1 MPGSPLRPLKH
12 VWAWTRLAAYPHGT
26 PSRPC
31 PCGAGSTLE
40 GQQPSFLVP
49 PGKCPFPSAQ
59 KACPPPTPDHLGGH
73 RVGVTARR
81 VLRVSGDSSLKLH
94 LLAREGPS
102 PGLGPEPAMPVWW
115 EGPGLR
121 LPSRLGG
128 GASPGPHRGLSP
140 RLGRQDTVGLAL
152 VWGVDGAVPSVT
164 PGREKRGA
172 DTCLLW
178 LPPFPLSV
186 LPAGPL
192 QWRSWAFG
200 KLTPRAPAD
209 SGLRLCFARPRTG
222 HRRCWC
228 CRVRR
233 KRRQKPD
240 AGLWSQGRDR
250 REGLRAC
257 SKTHGVL
264 ESRKQAQEATGPCPC
279 LSYSET
285 FQRPEGQ
292 VETTPH
298 PPWLLEPETLTSG
311 CGRARVASG

>member
-1 MPGSPLRPLKH
+1 
-12 VWAWTRLAAYPHGT
+12 
-26 PSRPC
+26 
-31 PCGAGSTLE
+31 
-40 GQQPSFLVP
+40 
-49 PGKCPFPSAQ
+49 
-59 KACPPPTPDHLGGH
+59 
-73 RVGVTARR
+73 
-81 VLRVSGDSSLKLH
+81 
-94 LLAREGPS
+94 
-102 PGLGPEPAMPVWW
+102 MPVWW

-140 RLGRQDTVGLAL
+140 GLGGQDTVGLAL
-152 VWGVDGAVPSVT
+152 VWGVDGPVPSVT

-178 LPPFPLSV
+178 LPLLSSLRPPRRASAGEELGLWEAHPESPCGLRSPSV
-186 LPAGPL
+186 L
-192 QWRSWAFG
+192 
-200 KLTPRAPAD
+200 
-209 SGLRLCFARPRTG
+209 ARPRTG

-240 AGLWSQGRDR
+240 AGLWSQVRDR

-264 ESRKQAQEATGPCPC
+264 ESRKQAQEATGLCPC
-279 LSYSET
+279 LAYSET

-298 PPWLLEPETLTSG
+298 PPWLLEPETVTSG
-311 CGRARVASG
+311 CGRARAASGCPLIVHAA